1 MVLFRLFPTF
11 DAFSVPVRRRPA
23 CGELSSSLPLLF
35 EVIGFVASL
44 VEVIGFAASLVEELT
59 LNSELCKSLVCRS
72 PNTFVSFVLFAVK
85 VILMTYKEQ
94 FLPQGTL
101 HRH

>member
-1 MVLFRLFPTF
+1 MVLFRLFPPF

-44 VEVIGFAASLVEELT
+44 VEVIGFAASLVED
-59 LNSELCKSLVCRS
+59 SR
-72 PNTFVSFVLFAVK
+72 
-85 VILMTYKEQ
+85 
-94 FLPQGTL
+94 
-101 HRH
+101 